1 MSAQAT
7 PGPRA
12 PVTLRSL
19 IPAVFLPA
27 TLYGLGQ
34 GAAAPLIAITAR
46 ELGASFSL
54 AGVIVAVLSVGQ
66 VVGNLPA
73 GRLVGVLGERGA
85 LLAASV
91 LAVLA
96 AVGCALASN
105 LPTLAAS
112 VLVAGL
118 ANSVWGLA
126 RQTFLTEV
134 VPLRLRARAMSTLGG
149 VVRIG
154 SFAGPL
160 IGAGALLLLGP
171 RGGYWVQVLAI
182 LAAGTIVLVLPDVER
197 RRTRAGAGAPARPLR
212 MFVEHRRLFATLGT
226 SAVLVGAIRAS
237 RQVVVPLWGDHLGLD
252 PAVTS
257 LIYGVSGALDMLLFY
272 PAGRVMDLYGRR
284 FVAVPSMLV
293 LGVSCLLLPLAG
305 GPVSLLL
312 VAALMGVGNGMGSGI
327 MMTLGA
333 DLAPPDRRPAFL
345 AAWRLCVDTGGST
358 GPLLIG
364 AGAALSLGFAI
375 AGMGVIGLLAAAGLG
390 RWIVEP
396 DRADLAAGG
405 RGRVA
410 GADLPVGGPAIVLSR
425 DESGRTRQAVPSA
438 VSGPKQPD
446 GGSR

>member
-1 MSAQAT
+1 MSAQET
-7 PGPRA
+7 PGPQT

-27 TLYGLGQ
+27 SLYGVGQ

-46 ELGASFSL
+46 ELGASFSI

-66 VVGNLPA
+66 VLGNLPA
-73 GRLVGVLGERGA
+73 GRLVGLIGERGA
-85 LLAASV
+85 LLVASG

-96 AVGCALASN
+96 ALGCVLAPN

-126 RQTFLTEV
+126 RQTYLTEV
-134 VPLRLRARAMSTLGG
+134 VPLRLRARAMSTLAG

-154 SFAGPL
+154 AFVGPL
-160 IGAGALLLLGP
+160 VGAGALVLLGP
-171 RGGYWVQVLAI
+171 RGGYWVQVLAV
-182 LAAGTIVLVLPDVER
+182 LVAGTIVLALPDVAR
-197 RRTRAGAGAPARPLR
+197 RRAPSEVRAPVGPLR
-212 MFVEHRRLFATLGT
+212 MFGRYRRFFATLGA

-272 PAGRVMDLYGRR
+272 PAGRVMDLHGRR

-293 LGVSCLLLPLAG
+293 LGVSCLLLPLTG
-305 GPVSLLL
+305 GPVTLLL

-333 DLAPPDRRPAFL
+333 DMAPPAERPAFL
-345 AAWRLCVDTGGST
+345 GAWRLCVDAGGSG

-364 AGAALSLGFAI
+364 TGAALSLGFAV
-375 AGMGVIGLLAAAGLG
+375 AGMGVVGLLAAAGLG

-396 DRADLAAGG
+396 DRDEPQSSSDSAAPSVVASPAVQMPPDVG
-405 RGRVA
+405 R
-410 GADLPVGGPAIVLSR
+410 S
-425 DESGRTRQAVPSA
+425 
-438 VSGPKQPD
+438 
-446 GGSR
+446 